1 MPRASRKDVEAARTL
16 VRQRDGEQCQLCGMP
31 ASEQH
36 HRRRKG
42 MGGSAALELASVLIT
57 ACGRGNTSGC
67 HGLVHQHPH
76 VGHGLE
82 WLLYERQDP
91 ASTPVYTIHGWVYL
105 SDDGGRT
112 PCESPLLG
120 EVAG

>member
-1 MPRASRKDVEAARTL
+1 MSPVATAKQKRDARAL
-16 VRQRDGEQCQLCGMP
+16 VLERDGEQCQLCGMP

-42 MGGSAALELASVLIT
+42 MGGSAVLERASVLIT

-91 ASTPVYTIHGWVYL
+91 AATPIYTIHGWVL
-105 SDDGGRT
+105 LDDLGGRT
-112 PCESPLLG
+112 AYIG
-120 EVAG
+120 EAG